1 MTPQSP
7 GKAWVQDKNKQW
19 VKPPEPTDGFNYTW
33 DDNAGWKIAI
43 QGIGGSGSDST
54 WAAARADKFDVT
66 GLGIPGHSSGT
77 MTGDEIYQAINALAT
92 NRKLDP
98 SGRIWSGIRSTLV
111 ATTHYTIDDLN
122 HNWVTKD
129 KIALQNVLISL
140 HNNNKINPTAT
151 QTISDFL
158 IGYKNNTNKNGLGA
172 TNNSIKTPVSVP
184 ATADLVK
191 AASASA
197 STVLNRTVTPD
208 EAKMFAK
215 QYQDMVLNYE
225 NAKKGA
231 KGESSFAAPAQPIQF
246 QPEGQPA
253 QPGAIAPNG
262 ATPKTISTS
271 SGALMQPPIPS
282 TAAENFLANQNPVE
296 ASAAAAAAGLGQ
308 FLTMLK
314 GA

>member
-1 MTPQSP
+1 MTTQSP
-7 GKAWVQDKNKQW
+7 GKAWVLDKNKQW
-19 VKPPEPTDGFNYTW
+19 VKPPLPGDGFIYTW
-33 DDNAGWKIAI
+33 DDNAGWKIVI
-43 QGIGGSGSDST
+43 EGVGGSGSDST
-54 WAAARADKFDVT
+54 WAAARVDKFDVT
-66 GLGIPGHSSGT
+66 GLGIPGHPSGT

-98 SGRIWSGIRSTLV
+98 SGKIWSGIRSTLV
-111 ATTHYTIDDLN
+111 ATTHYTIEDLN
-122 HNWVTKD
+122 HNWVPKD

-197 STVLNRTVTPD
+197 STVLNRTITAD

-271 SGALMQPPIPS
+271 SGALMQPPTPS

>member
-1 MTPQSP
+1 MAKASPRPSIKPSVSGTPTVTFQAPP
-7 GKAWVQDKNKQW
+7 G
-19 VKPPEPTDGFNYTW
+19 GL
-33 DDNAGWKIAI
+33 
-43 QGIGGSGSDST
+43 GGSGSDST
-54 WAAARADKFDVT
+54 WAAARVDKFNVT
-66 GLGIPGHSSGT
+66 GLGIPGHPSGF
-77 MTGDEIYQAINALAT
+77 MTGDEIYQAVNALAT

-98 SGRIWSGIRSTLV
+98 SGRIWSGIRNQLIST
-111 ATTHYTIDDLN
+111 TNYTVKDLSY
-122 HNWVTKD
+122 NWVPKD
-129 KIALQNVLISL
+129 GIALKNVLTNL
-140 HNNNKINPTAT
+140 HNNNKANPDSI
-151 QTISDFL
+151 QTVSDAL

-172 TNNSIKTPVSVP
+172 TNNAIKAPVSVP

-191 AASASA
+191 AAAASA
-197 STVLNRTVTPD
+197 STVLNRTVTAD

-271 SGALMQPPIPS
+271 SGALMEPPTAS